1 MELNKYDSTQNEMMS
16 EMCILVDEQDTV
28 IGSDSK
34 KNCHYLEGKLH
45 RAFSVLLFN
54 SRGEFLLQK
63 RAGSKITFPSFWAN
77 ACCSH
82 PLYIDEEVN
91 GGIGVKNAA
100 IRKMEQEL
108 GVERGTVEPSELE
121 LMTRMH
127 YESKF
132 DDEWIEREMDYIL
145 ILKKDLKLNPNP
157 NEIEEVRYFDI
168 NDLDKFVKNA
178 DNDGNKIGPWFRL
191 INDNFLYEWWKS
203 LDRVTEA
210 KNLEIHKFG
219 RVK

>member
-1 MELNKYDSTQNEMMS
+1 MESNKYDSAQNEMM
-16 EMCILVDEQDTV
+16 EEKCILVDERDTV
-28 IGSDSK
+28 LGSDSK
-34 KNCHYLEGKLH
+34 KNCHSMNGKLH

-63 RAGSKITFPSFWAN
+63 RAGSKITFPSYWAN

-82 PLYIDEEVN
+82 PLYLDEEVN

-108 GVERGTVEPSELE
+108 GVQNGVLSPDDFE

-127 YESKF
+127 YEARFNEK
-132 DDEWIEREMDYIL
+132 WIEREMDYLL
-145 ILKKDLKLNPNP
+145 ILKKDLELNPNP
-157 NEIEEVRYFDI
+157 NEIEEVRFFDI
-168 NDLDKFVKNA
+168 ESLDNFIKNA
-178 DNDGNKIGPWFRL
+178 KKNGNKIGPWFKL

-203 LDRVTEA
+203 LDRVTES

-219 RVK
+219 RVE

>member
-91 GGIGVKNAA
+91 GGI
-100 IRKMEQEL
+100 
-108 GVERGTVEPSELE
+108 ERGAVEPSELE

-168 NDLDKFVKNA
+168 NNLDKFVKNA
-178 DNDGNKIGPWFRL
+178 NNDGNKIGPWFRL

-203 LDRVTEA
+203 LDRVT
-210 KNLEIHKFG
+210 FG
-219 RVK
+219 RKLVDHWDMTKIINP

>member
-1 MELNKYDSTQNEMMS
+1 
-16 EMCILVDEQDTV
+16 
-28 IGSDSK
+28 
-34 KNCHYLEGKLH
+34 
-45 RAFSVLLFN
+45 
-54 SRGEFLLQK
+54 
-63 RAGSKITFPSFWAN
+63 
-77 ACCSH
+77 
-82 PLYIDEEVN
+82 
-91 GGIGVKNAA
+91 
-100 IRKMEQEL
+100 MEQEL
-108 GVERGTVEPSELE
+108 GVERGAVKPRELE